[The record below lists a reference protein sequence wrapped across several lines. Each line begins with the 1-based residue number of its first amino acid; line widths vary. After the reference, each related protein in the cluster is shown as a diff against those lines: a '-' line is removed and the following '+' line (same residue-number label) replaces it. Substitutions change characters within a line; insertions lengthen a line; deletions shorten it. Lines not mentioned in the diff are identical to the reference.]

1 MADTHFSFALLKA
14 LCDPISPPSSN
25 YWDWKAKY
33 FQYSLKFEQ
42 QPRNTVWLKVQ
53 KKNLLQEKVDIS
65 IPHPTSTAF
74 FFQRYWKEILV
85 SWSTTGMW
93 LILSTFFH
101 LHTSLCLEHGHVMTG
116 STAAILLLWDK
127 TVWQGI
133 AESKN
138 RRGVFDFS
146 ESLLSSGL
154 FTFSLFVVWVKV
166 KPYIFVLLY
175 LVFCL

>member
-1 MADTHFSFALLKA
+1 MTQFPLPLPTIETGK
-14 LCDPISPPSSN
+14 PNISSIPWSLSSN
-25 YWDWKAKY
+25 QETQFGSRYK
-33 FQYSLKFEQ
+33 
-42 QPRNTVWLKVQ
+42 